1 MNGIRARELDILTT
15 LDFNLTIVTPLDF
28 LDALTTDFNLSDI
41 VYRTAQCL
49 MYLSAIYYDFLD
61 MSSSQHTAIAVSLA
75 LMSGGMESLIE
86 PVFDALEFE
95 NLEMV

>member
-1 MNGIRARELDILTT
+1 MDILTT

-49 MYLSAIYYDFLD
+49 MYLSAIHYDFLD